1 MATNK
6 LSTKKLVAQKL
17 DWVLADVG
25 KIMRILPCLRI
36 VNRFWKIFYCWKQ
49 QSTVYKINIKFLV
62 ISWKPRCT
70 TVWNIEV

>member
-36 VNRFWKIFYCWKQ
+36 FRIF
-49 QSTVYKINIKFLV
+49 TVSKTWWRIFAI
-62 ISWKPRCT
+62 
-70 TVWNIEV
+70 